1 MIHQSMEAG
10 NGLYVRRCKSTF
22 KRKNGLKIPINNALT
37 RPAYHVNV
45 TNGNLLPFVTYA
57 AAAFGEG

>member
-1 MIHQSMEAG
+1 MVCTFVD
-10 NGLYVRRCKSTF
+10 VRAPLRGKMDEKF
-22 KRKNGLKIPINNALT
+22 PINNILT
-37 RPAYHVNV
+37 KPAYHVNV